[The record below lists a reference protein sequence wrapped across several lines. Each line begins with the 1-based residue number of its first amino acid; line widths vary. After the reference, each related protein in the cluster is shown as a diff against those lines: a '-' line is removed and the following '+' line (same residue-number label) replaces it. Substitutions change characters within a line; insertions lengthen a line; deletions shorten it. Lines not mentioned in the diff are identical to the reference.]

1 MDKQIYAIVQA
12 RIGSQR
18 LRGKVL
24 KKIKGKESIL
34 ILLNRLS
41 KSKRIKKIV
50 VAIPKSAE
58 NKKLKKLLVKN
69 DYLVF
74 EGNQNDVL
82 NRYYNCAKKFSAE
95 HILRVTGDCPLIDS
109 KIIDKALKIYNQE
122 NYDYVSNVEN
132 RTYPDGM
139 DVEVFSFKILEKANN
154 LNLSISDREHVT
166 KYFLGSDK
174 IKKKNFF
181 NNHDFSNIRITLDT
195 IYDYRLIKKI
205 FNNFKSF
212 NFNLDDII
220 NFYLKN
226 KKVFNE
232 LNKKSEQINLSKL
245 SKGQKTW
252 NLAKE
257 YIAGGNML
265 FSKRPDAF
273 LPGKW
278 PSYFKKAK
286 GCEIWDLDNKK
297 YFDMSIMGIGT
308 SILGYSNPEVDAA
321 VKKRLSAGN
330 MSTLNCLEEVNLS
343 KKLIELHNW
352 ADQVRLARSGGEA
365 NAIAVRL
372 ARAYTNKTKIA
383 FCGYHGWHD
392 WYLAANLKSNKNLN
406 SHLLPSLKTSGVYKN
421 LKGSIFPFNYN
432 DFKTLKKLINKH
444 KDIGIIKMEVI
455 RNELPKNN
463 FLKKVRKLADENNI
477 VLIFDECTSGFRE
490 CLGGIHK
497 KFDVNPDMLMLGK
510 ALGNG
515 YAITAVLGK
524 KKIMQSIKKTFI
536 SSTFWTESIGPTAA
550 LKTLEIMEKK
560 KSWKYIT
567 NLGLFIKKKWLKL
580 AKKHQLK
587 INVQGIPA
595 LCTFNFRSKSHQAYR
610 TYITQEMLK
619 NNFLATNT
627 IYVSIS
633 HNKKILDRYFRHLD
647 RIFSIISKCEKGD
660 DIFKYLETKV
670 SETDF
675 ARLN

>member
-1 MDKQIYAIVQA
+1 MNKQIHAIIQA
-12 RIGSQR
+12 RIGSKR

-34 ILLNRLS
+34 ILLNRIS
-41 KSKRIKKIV
+41 KSKRIKKII

-58 NKKLKKLLVKN
+58 NKKLKKLLIKN
-69 DYLVF
+69 NYLVF

-82 NRYYNCAKKFSAE
+82 NRYYECAKKFSAE

-109 KIIDKALKIYNQE
+109 KIIDKAIKIYNQK

-139 DVEVFSFKILEKANN
+139 DVEIFSFKILEKANN

-166 KYFLGSDK
+166 KYFLRSDK
-174 IKKKNFF
+174 IKKKNFL

-195 IYDYRLIKKI
+195 IYDYKLIKKI

-212 NFNLDDII
+212 SFNLNDII
-220 NFYLKN
+220 NFYFKN

-232 LNKKSEQINLSKL
+232 LNKKSEQINLNRL

-321 VKKRLSAGN
+321 VKKRLSEGN

-343 KKLIELHNW
+343 KKLIELHDW

-421 LKGSIFPFNYN
+421 LKGSIYPFNYN

-463 FLKKVRKLADENNI
+463 FLKKVRKLADEKNI

-567 NLGLFIKKKWLKL
+567 SLGLFIKKKWINL

-587 INVQGIPA
+587 INVQGISA
-595 LCTFNFRSKSHQAYR
+595 LCTFNFRSKNHQAYR

-633 HNKKILDRYFRHLD
+633 HNKKIINTYFSHLD

>member
-1 MDKQIYAIVQA
+1 MKKEIYAIVQA
-12 RIGSQR
+12 RIGSKR
-18 LRGKVL
+18 FRGKVL
-24 KKIKGKESIL
+24 KKIKGEEAIL

-41 KSKRIKKIV
+41 RSKKIKKII
-50 VAIPKSAE
+50 VAIPKSSE
-58 NKKLKKLLVKN
+58 NKKLKRLLIKN
-69 DYLVF
+69 NYSIF
-74 EGNQNDVL
+74 EGSQNNVL
-82 NRYYNCAKKFSAE
+82 NRYYECAKKFSAQ
-95 HILRVTGDCPLIDS
+95 HILRITGDCPLVDPQLV
-109 KIIDKALKIYNQE
+109 DKAIKIYNQKK
-122 NYDYVSNVEN
+122 YDYVSNIEN
-132 RTYPDGM
+132 RSYPDGM
-139 DVEVFSFKILEKANN
+139 DVEIFSFKVLNKANK
-154 LNLSISDREHVT
+154 LNLSTSDKEHVT
-166 KYFLGSDK
+166 NYFLRSDK
-174 IKKKNFF
+174 IKKKNFSQEK
-181 NNHDFSNIRITLDT
+181 DFSNIRITLDT
-195 IYDYRLIKKI
+195 KYDYILIKKI
-205 FNNFKSF
+205 FNHFKNFR
-212 NFNLDDII
+212 FNLSDLM
-220 NFYLKN
+220 NFYFKN
-226 KKVFNE
+226 KKTFIE
-232 LNKKSEQINLSKL
+232 LKKMSEQINSTRLT
-245 SKGQKTW
+245 KGQKTW
-252 NLAKE
+252 ELAKE

-278 PSYFKKAK
+278 PSYFRKAK

-297 YFDMSIMGIGT
+297 YYDMSIMGIGT
-308 SILGYSNPEVDAA
+308 SILGYSNPQVDTA
-321 VKKRLSAGN
+321 VKKRLSKGN

-343 KKLIELHNW
+343 KKLIEMHDW

-392 WYLAANLKSNKNLN
+392 WYLAANLRNNKNLN
-406 SHLLPSLKTSGVYKN
+406 SHLLPSLKTAGVYKN

-432 DFKTLKKLINKH
+432 DFKTLKNLVNKN
-444 KDIGIIKMEVI
+444 KDIGIIKMEVM
-455 RNELPKNN
+455 RSELPKNN
-463 FLKKVRKLADENNI
+463 FLKKVRKLADDKNI

-497 KFDVNPDMLMLGK
+497 KFGVNPDVLMLGK

-524 KKIMQSIKKTFI
+524 KKIMNSIKKTFI

-550 LKTLEIMEKK
+550 LKTIEIMEKK

-567 NLGLFIKKKWLKL
+567 NLGVYIKKNWIKL
-580 AKKHQLK
+580 AKKHKLK
-587 INVQGIPA
+587 IKVQGISA
-595 LCTFNFRSKSHQAYR
+595 LCTFNFKSKYHQAYR

-619 NNFLATNT
+619 KNFLATNM
-627 IYVSIS
+627 IYVSIA
-633 HNKKILDRYFRHLD
+633 HNKKIIDQYLSHLD

>member
-1 MDKQIYAIVQA
+1 MSEEVN
-12 RIGSQR
+12 S
-18 LRGKVL
+18 
-24 KKIKGKESIL
+24 
-34 ILLNRLS
+34 NR
-41 KSKRIKKIV
+41 
-50 VAIPKSAE
+50 
-58 NKKLKKLLVKN
+58 
-69 DYLVF
+69 
-74 EGNQNDVL
+74 
-82 NRYYNCAKKFSAE
+82 
-95 HILRVTGDCPLIDS
+95 
-109 KIIDKALKIYNQE
+109 
-122 NYDYVSNVEN
+122 
-132 RTYPDGM
+132 M
-139 DVEVFSFKILEKANN
+139 
-154 LNLSISDREHVT
+154 
-166 KYFLGSDK
+166 
-174 IKKKNFF
+174 
-181 NNHDFSNIRITLDT
+181 
-195 IYDYRLIKKI
+195 
-205 FNNFKSF
+205 
-212 NFNLDDII
+212 
-220 NFYLKN
+220 
-226 KKVFNE
+226 
-232 LNKKSEQINLSKL
+232 

-252 NLAKE
+252 QLAKE

-308 SILGYSNPEVDAA
+308 SILGYSNPEVDLA
-321 VKKRLSAGN
+321 VKKRLSEGN

-392 WYLAANLKSNKNLN
+392 WYLAANLKNNKNLN
-406 SHLLPSLKTSGVYKN
+406 THLLPSLKTSGVYEN

-432 DFKTLKKLINKH
+432 DFKTLKKLIDKH

-463 FLKKVRKLADENNI
+463 FLKKVRKLADKKNI

-497 KFDVNPDMLMLGK
+497 KFGVNPDMLMLGK

-524 KKIMQSIKKTFI
+524 KKIMQSITKTFI

-550 LKTLEIMEKK
+550 LKTLEIMERK

-567 NLGLFIKKKWLKL
+567 NLGLFIKKRWLML
-580 AKKHQLK
+580 AKKHNLK
-587 INVQGIPA
+587 INVQGISA
-595 LCTFNFRSKSHQAYR
+595 LCTFYFKSKNHQAYR

-633 HNKKILDRYFRHLD
+633 HNKKIIDKYFSHLD
-647 RIFSIISKCEKGD
+647 KIFSIISKCEKGD